1 MIILHKSVN
10 FNAAFE
16 SIIYCNSLKW
26 SFCAVKIG
34 IILFRTCFIHKCK
47 IFVMEKPVLN
57 FTNHKLNLEKG
68 FFYLKSPVFIPG
80 SILFS
85 SVATAKLIKKK
96 TQTFGIVNMKFNISL
111 LKSYNLCFV
120 LKNKI

>member
-1 MIILHKSVN
+1 MLKKDT
-10 FNAAFE
+10 FN
-16 SIIYCNSLKW
+16 
-26 SFCAVKIG
+26 
-34 IILFRTCFIHKCK
+34 
-47 IFVMEKPVLN
+47 
-57 FTNHKLNLEKG
+57 
-68 FFYLKSPVFIPG
+68 LKSSAYSFYIPG